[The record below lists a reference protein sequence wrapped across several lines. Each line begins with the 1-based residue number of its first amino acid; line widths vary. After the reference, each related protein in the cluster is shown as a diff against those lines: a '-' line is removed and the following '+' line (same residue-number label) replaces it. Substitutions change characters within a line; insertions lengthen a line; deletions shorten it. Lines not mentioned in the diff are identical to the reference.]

1 MNCAIEG
8 FHEEEEEGVN
18 SQMVMLILELENL
31 PARIQQFSLQ

>member
-8 FHEEEEEGVN
+8 FHEEEEGVN